1 MGTKLLLYMTLLGI
15 GLILGRKGIFG
26 KKVYDSLDKLQM
38 ACLMLLLFMMGIN
51 LGADKKI
58 LESLGSIGFKGVV
71 FGLSTVLFSILSVN
85 IYTRLA
91 IRKGK

>member
-1 MGTKLLLYMTLLGI
+1 MASKLLLYMTLLGI
-15 GLILGRKGIFG
+15 GLLLGRRGIFG

-58 LESLGSIGFKGVV
+58 VESLGTIGFKGIV

-85 IYTRLA
+85 IYSRFV
-91 IRKGK
+91 IKRGK